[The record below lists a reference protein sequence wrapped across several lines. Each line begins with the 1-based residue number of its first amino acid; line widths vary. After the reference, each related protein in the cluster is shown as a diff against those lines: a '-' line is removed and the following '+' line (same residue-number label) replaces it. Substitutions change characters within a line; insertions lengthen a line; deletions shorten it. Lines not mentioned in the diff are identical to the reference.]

1 MKLNTRIYNIE
12 RTNAMRNAMRG
23 RISVDDALEYF
34 FENDTKML
42 EKLVDVYNY
51 NMKMYH
57 ICSEDT
63 DNILTVEKLRDMR
76 IAAKFKIDEECFD
89 NSEIHRRDRLRY
101 ARLCDILL
109 TCIADVTMVESL
121 IDFMRSDDAM
131 SIESMILNGDLALE
145 KAVEDDFVIDESFG
159 SAYYPFTVKKTIRQW
174 REDYMT
180 GFEEELPSKLL
191 EKIYGNDEYINVDIR
206 DERKSN
212 TTHILLTMSLS
223 VAFNILYRNFDLEND
238 YIVLDEWITACMD
251 SDMIPS
257 ILYRY
262 CVTTSVPHTIAF
274 IVHNIAWITNA
285 LFIFAQDSKSFIKF
299 VDEKMDGSYD
309 RDLVKKYFNIVKKD
323 SV

>member
-1 MKLNTRIYNIE
+1 MKLNSKVYNIE
-12 RTNAMRNAMRG
+12 RTATMRNTLRG
-23 RISVDDALEYF
+23 RMSVDDALEHF

-42 EKLVDVYNY
+42 EKLIDVYNY

-57 ICSEDT
+57 TCGEDT

-76 IAAKFKIDEECFD
+76 VAAKFKIDED
-89 NSEIHRRDRLRY
+89 AQIHRYDRLKY
-101 ARLCDILL
+101 ARLCDMLL

-121 IDFMRSDDAM
+121 IDFMRSNDAM
-131 SIESMILNGDLALE
+131 SIESMILNDDLALE

-159 SAYYPFTVKKTIRQW
+159 NAYYPFTVKKTIRQW

-191 EKIYGNDEYINVDIR
+191 EKIYGNEEYINVDIQ
-206 DERKSN
+206 DEKKAN
-212 TTHILLTMSLS
+212 TTLILLTMSLS
-223 VAFNILYRNFDLEND
+223 VAFNILYRNFDLEDD
-238 YIVLDEWITACMD
+238 YIGLDEWITACMD

-257 ILYRY
+257 VLYRY
-262 CVTTSVPHTIAF
+262 CVTTAVAHAIAF

-299 VDEKMDGSYD
+299 IDEKIDGPYD
-309 RDLVKKYFNIVKKD
+309 KNLIKKYFDIVKKD
-323 SV
+323 SI

>member
-1 MKLNTRIYNIE
+1 VKLNNRIYNIE
-12 RTNAMRNAMRG
+12 RTATMRNAMRG
-23 RISVDDALEYF
+23 RMSVDDALEYF

-57 ICSEDT
+57 TCGEDT
-63 DNILTVEKLRDMR
+63 DNILTVEKLRDIR
-76 IAAKFKIDEECFD
+76 VAAKFKIDED
-89 NSEIHRRDRLRY
+89 AQIHRYDRLKY

-131 SIESMILNGDLALE
+131 SIESMILAGDLALE

-159 SAYYPFTVKKTIRQW
+159 NAYYPFTIKKTIRQW

-191 EKIYGNDEYINVDIR
+191 EKIYGNEEYINVDIQ
-206 DERKSN
+206 DEKKAN
-212 TTHILLTMSLS
+212 TTLILLTMSLS
-223 VAFNILYRNFDLEND
+223 VAFNILYRNFDLEDD
-238 YIVLDEWITACMD
+238 YIGLDEWITACMD

-257 ILYRY
+257 VLYRY
-262 CVTTSVPHTIAF
+262 CVTTAVAHAIAF

-299 VDEKMDGSYD
+299 VNEKMDGSYD
-309 RDLVKKYFNIVKKD
+309 RDTIKKYFDIVKKD